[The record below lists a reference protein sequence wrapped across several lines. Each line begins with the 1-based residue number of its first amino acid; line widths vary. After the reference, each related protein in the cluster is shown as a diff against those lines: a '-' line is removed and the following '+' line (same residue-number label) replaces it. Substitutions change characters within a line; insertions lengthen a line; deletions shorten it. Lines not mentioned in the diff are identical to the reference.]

1 MWKTWTGGPEAA
13 PLSSPQS
20 GGPGGSP
27 AGIGGWHPTI
37 LYLALLVALEW
48 LVALWLL
55 ARL

>member
-1 MWKTWTGGPEAA
+1 VWKTWTGATQPAA

-20 GGPGGSP
+20 GTGM
-27 AGIGGWHPTI
+27 AARMGGWHPTLWYMI
-37 LYLALLVALEW
+37 ALVALEW